1 MFHWIRSTNFNFC
14 ALQSRSLLLQVIF
27 MISREPAPMLEDKE
41 KWSLLFHDW
50 VAKCLSKDPRV
61 RPTAQSLLQ
70 VKTQP

>member
-1 MFHWIRSTNFNFC
+1 
-14 ALQSRSLLLQVIF
+14 

-70 VKTQP
+70 VKTQPQMYVCRNMQSSVCLVIIDSGAAF